1 MDVLIT
7 GGAGFIGSRLA
18 DHLVAGGDRV
28 VLFDDLS
35 TGRLENV
42 SELVETPDVDLVV
55 GSVLDAEMVND
66 VVSRAEHVFHLTAAV
81 GVNRIIKQ
89 PLESLRT
96 NVRGSEVVL
105 EAASR
110 HRVPVMVTSTSEI
123 YGKNSSDRLHEDD
136 DRILGSPLKSRWSY
150 STAKAIEEILAHGY
164 WSEGRMDTVIVRL
177 FNTVG
182 PRQVGRYGM
191 VLPRFVRQALLGED
205 VTVYG
210 DGKQTRCFAFVGDIV
225 DGMVRLSQEPKASGD
240 VFNLGADDE
249 ISIVD
254 LASKVIEQLDSTS
267 QIRFVSYDD
276 AYDAGFEDM
285 ARRVPDCTKARELV
299 GFVPSLTLEQVIK
312 LVAAQYGG

>member
-123 YGKNSSDRLHEDD
+123 YGKNS
-136 DRILGSPLKSRWSY
+136 
-150 STAKAIEEILAHGY
+150 
-164 WSEGRMDTVIVRL
+164 
-177 FNTVG
+177 
-182 PRQVGRYGM
+182 
-191 VLPRFVRQALLGED
+191 
-205 VTVYG
+205 
-210 DGKQTRCFAFVGDIV
+210 
-225 DGMVRLSQEPKASGD
+225 
-240 VFNLGADDE
+240 
-249 ISIVD
+249 
-254 LASKVIEQLDSTS
+254 
-267 QIRFVSYDD
+267 
-276 AYDAGFEDM
+276 
-285 ARRVPDCTKARELV
+285 
-299 GFVPSLTLEQVIK
+299 
-312 LVAAQYGG
+312 

>member
-1 MDVLIT
+1 
-7 GGAGFIGSRLA
+7 
-18 DHLVAGGDRV
+18 
-28 VLFDDLS
+28 
-35 TGRLENV
+35 
-42 SELVETPDVDLVV
+42 
-55 GSVLDAEMVND
+55 
-66 VVSRAEHVFHLTAAV
+66 
-81 GVNRIIKQ
+81 
-89 PLESLRT
+89 
-96 NVRGSEVVL
+96 
-105 EAASR
+105 
-110 HRVPVMVTSTSEI
+110 
-123 YGKNSSDRLHEDD
+123 
-136 DRILGSPLKSRWSY
+136 
-150 STAKAIEEILAHGY
+150 
-164 WSEGRMDTVIVRL
+164 MDTVIVRL

>member
-66 VVSRAEHVFHLTAAV
+66 VVSRAEHVFHLAAAV
-81 GVNRIIKQ
+81 GVNRIIEQ